1 MFDAADAKSWGG
13 YAIAALT
20 ILFTW
25 LREQGRQEVDGK
37 KVEIDEAG
45 VVIGGW
51 KSLYEAQQSQLTALA
66 GRVATAEKRIAE
78 LVQQH
83 AEEIAIM
90 KTQHESA
97 IRERDRRIEGLR
109 RQIGQNS
116 KSTAQM
122 LGRSGEEIASSMV
135 RVYDHFRDPTG
146 EANGEPTD
154 TTE

>member
-1 MFDAADAKSWGG
+1 MIDAADAKSWGG

-25 LREQGRQEVDGK
+25 LRERSKQEVDGK
-37 KVEIDEAG
+37 KVEVDEAG

-51 KSLYEAQQSQLTALA
+51 KALYEAQQTQLTALA
-66 GRVATAEKRIAE
+66 GRVAAAEQRIAD

-83 AEEIAIM
+83 ADEISTM
-90 KTQHESA
+90 KTQHEDA
-97 IRERDRRIEGLR
+97 IRERDRQIEGLR

-135 RVYDHFRDPTG
+135 RVYDHFRDPDE

-154 TTE
+154 TAE